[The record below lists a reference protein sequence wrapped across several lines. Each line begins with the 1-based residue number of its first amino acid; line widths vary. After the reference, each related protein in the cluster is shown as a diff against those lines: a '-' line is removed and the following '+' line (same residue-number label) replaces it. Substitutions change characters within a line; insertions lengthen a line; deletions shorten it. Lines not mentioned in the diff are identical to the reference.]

1 MTDKLLLLMGN
12 TFQLSGM
19 LVYDFT
25 QGYQV
30 IEKLRT
36 TFEGF
41 LLCSCFEKKKST
53 CIAFLLSIFLVYIA
67 NVTNT
72 SSRMFLFQHLTIKFT
87 RKMLNAFSSVQMS
100 DFSGNFRHQQC
111 QKHTYSS

>member
-1 MTDKLLLLMGN
+1 MGN
-12 TFQLSGM
+12 TFQLNGM
-19 LVYDFT
+19 LVYDFIE
-25 QGYQV
+25 GYQV
-30 IEKLRT
+30 

-87 RKMLNAFSSVQMS
+87 SEMLNAFSSVQMS
-100 DFSGNFRHQQC
+100 DFSSKFRHQQC
-111 QKHTYSS
+111 Q